1 MHVSDFQE
9 LKFSLVE
16 GCCDIDGDRLIQY
29 VRITLHANNTRR
41 ESSIP
46 KIIEQYNRLEGR
58 KEKITPFV
66 FFPLFQTYQIVCF
79 GTKTDIRDNPILK
92 HIAMHKEDSF
102 WRWVSPSV
110 KRGPRTVFPS
120 EPQ

>member
-29 VRITLHANNTRR
+29 IRITLHANNTRR

-46 KIIEQYNRLEGR
+46 KIIEQYNTMDGCTET
-58 KEKITPFV
+58 ITPVV
-66 FFPLFQTYQIVCF
+66 FFPLFQTSPIVCF
-79 GTKTDIRDNPILK
+79 GNKTRIQDNPILK
-92 HIAMHKEDSF
+92 HIAQHKEGSF